1 MRLRVVM
8 LLAGMA
14 LLLMAQQPRQITCKD
29 ISEASGL
36 LYSKKYPKV
45 VWTHNDSGDKPY
57 LYALDRHDLSLI
69 SRVKIKKAKHRDWE
83 DLSYFEGSLVIGDFG
98 NNRSKRRHLTLYF
111 IEEPNPYKKKK
122 AKVEKVVH
130 FTYSDQNKNDRRNYD
145 CEAMFSYNKR
155 LYLLT
160 KHRDDRN
167 TTLYRLKGNVAQ
179 KILDYPI
186 NGKVTGADSNGR
198 YIAVITY
205 DMLYLLEPTK
215 GGDNIFDGKIYSR
228 HINAGQVEGVAFLK
242 QTISI
247 VNEAGELFT
256 YRIDDILKG

>member
-1 MRLRVVM
+1 MILRV
-8 LLAGMA
+8 LI
-14 LLLMAQQPRQITCKD
+14 LLLSIAVLVMAQKPQQITCKK

-36 LYSKKYPKV
+36 LFSQKYPNV
-45 VWTHNDSGDKPY
+45 LWTHNDSGDKPY
-57 LYALDRHDLSLI
+57 LYALDRHDLTLI
-69 SRVKIKKAKHRDWE
+69 SRVKIKKATHRDWE

-98 NNRSKRRHLTLYF
+98 NNRSKRDDLTLYF
-111 IEEPNPYKKKK
+111 IDEPNPYKKKK
-122 AKVEKVVH
+122 AKVTKVVQ
-130 FTYSDQNKNDRRNYD
+130 FSYSDQTQDDRRNYD

-167 TTLYRLKGNVAQ
+167 TTLYKLEGNVAQ

-186 NGKVTGADSNGR
+186 DGKVTGADSNGR
-198 YIAVITY
+198 YIAVLTY

-215 GGDNIFDGKIYSR
+215 TSDNIFDGKIYKK
-228 HINAGQVEGVAFLK
+228 HINAGQVEGVAFSK
-242 QTISI
+242 QKISV

-256 YRIDDILKG
+256 YRIEDILKG